1 MTGLVIFYDHNNRNS
16 FNALLGALETVSLK
30 GNVKVYIIKTEDR
43 LLNNIGAIV
52 ERHKKCIIAFS
63 YFISQVQKIK
73 ECIRILRKRCA
84 QKVIF
89 ICGGPQAT
97 GEPHISL
104 EMGFDI
110 VVRGEAEET
119 FINLLKNIV
128 EQKGYEEVKGIIYSK
143 KGQYLDTGRGKISSL
158 DQFPPFAVAHRL
170 FGPIEITRGC
180 PFGCYFCQTP
190 YIYGMKPRHRSI
202 DSICQAV
209 HQIKSY
215 GLRDIRF
222 ISPNAFSYGA
232 DGKKINI
239 MALTNLLKEVRRI
252 LGEKGRLFFGSFPS
266 EVRPEYVNEQT
277 VDLIKRYC
285 DNDNIIIG
293 AQSGSQHILDLC
305 HRGHTVED
313 VYQAVRLTLKSGL
326 KVNVDFIFGL
336 PEEGE
341 EEIFDSIKVMQD
353 LIKLGARIHA
363 HTFIPLPQTPFS
375 KSSGTVLSS
384 DLFKFLKKGESD
396 GTVFGDWQKQVGLR
410 KVMVHS

>member
-1 MTGLVIFYDHNNRNS
+1 M
-16 FNALLGALETVSLK
+16 GALETVTLK
-30 GNVKVYIIKTEDR
+30 DKFKVYIVKREER
-43 LLNNIGAIV
+43 LLNDIGAIV

-119 FINLLKNIV
+119 FINLLNNIA

-143 KGQYLDTGRGKISSL
+143 KGQYLDTGRGKTPCL
-158 DQFPPFAVAHRL
+158 DQFPPFAVEHRL

-180 PFGCYFCQTP
+180 PFGCKFCQTP
-190 YIYGMKPRHRSI
+190 YLFGMKPRHRSI
-202 DSICQAV
+202 DSICRAV
-209 HQIKSY
+209 NQMKSY
-215 GLRDIRF
+215 GLTDIRF

-232 DGKKINI
+232 DGKKMNI
-239 MALTNLLKEVRRI
+239 VTLTNLLKEVRRV
-252 LGEKGRLFFGSFPS
+252 LEKKGRLFFGSFPS
-266 EVRPEYVNEQT
+266 EVRPEFVNEQT
-277 VDLIKRYC
+277 IDLIKRYC

-293 AQSGSQHILDLC
+293 AQSGSQRILALC
-305 HRGHTVED
+305 NRGHTVED
-313 VYQAVRLTLKSGL
+313 VYQAVRLTLKNGL
-326 KVNVDFIFGL
+326 KTNVDFIFGL

-341 EEIFDSIKVMQD
+341 EEISDSIKVMQD

-375 KSSGTVLSS
+375 KSSGTALSPALS
-384 DLFKFLKKGESD
+384 KFLEKGKSD
-396 GTVFGDWQKQVGLR
+396 GTVFGDWQKQAEIR
-410 KVMVHS
+410 KVMVHT